1 LPYGRTLN
9 SVREPPHERPQ
20 YTPLSW
26 STTGVGRK
34 ATMLESDVIVEWK
47 WAMATGS
54 RSVLELAPHVDG
66 APNHGC
72 HGPDPG

>member
-1 LPYGRTLN
+1 
-9 SVREPPHERPQ
+9 
-20 YTPLSW
+20 
-26 STTGVGRK
+26 
-34 ATMLESDVIVEWK
+34 MLESDVIVEWK